1 MPPLPE
7 HLTACL
13 SFLFG
18 FYFPTAAQF
27 QVNVDHDGSNCCLRN
42 PRRYNLSAVV
52 SVPLFRVC
60 ISAPSLI
67 CVWTLANTGRWA
79 KKTKH
84 FPCPL
89 QKTCRVRVCYVTYMH
104 VCVVLPTCTGVLYY
118 IPTYI
123 PCDVYII
130 YLFQPFFSLVN
141 PLFFF
146 LSSSS
151 RPVRHPPVSLPSQA
165 LTTAA
170 LSIDVRPYSLGG
182 LIPIL
187 LVTSPS

>member
-13 SFLFG
+13 SFVFG
-18 FYFPTAAQF
+18 VYFATAAQF
-27 QVNVDHDGSNCCLRN
+27 QVNVDHSGSNCCLRN

-52 SVPLFRVC
+52 SVLLFRVC

-89 QKTCRVRVCYVTYMH
+89 QKTCRVRVCCVTYMH

-118 IPTYI
+118 YTYI
-123 PCDVYII
+123 HSVRCLHNISFSTI
-130 YLFQPFFSLVN
+130 FFSGQS
-141 PLFFF
+141 PLLLSF
-146 LSSSS
+146 LFLTSCAPPPTPPFLFLHKLS
-151 RPVRHPPVSLPSQA
+151 RPPLSL
-165 LTTAA
+165 
-170 LSIDVRPYSLGG
+170 
-182 LIPIL
+182 
-187 LVTSPS
+187 